1 MSPSSK
7 TVGETWIPFCLL
19 YLTIITMIS
28 ICFRHRYDVAMSLTG
43 VLEVIR
49 HIDASVGCRLVREEV

>member
-19 YLTIITMIS
+19 YLTVIAQS
-28 ICFRHRYDVAMSLTG
+28 ANDNVLNVAQDQLTG
-43 VLEVIR
+43 VLEIIR
-49 HIDASVGCRLVREEV
+49 DIDAAVR